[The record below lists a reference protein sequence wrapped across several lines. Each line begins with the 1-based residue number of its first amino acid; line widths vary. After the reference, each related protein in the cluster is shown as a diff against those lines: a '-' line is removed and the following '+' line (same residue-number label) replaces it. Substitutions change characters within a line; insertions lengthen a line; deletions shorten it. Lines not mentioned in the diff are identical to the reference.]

1 MLRRLVVVGCAL
13 GLLTCPISKPTRAD
27 PVVNAIAAAS
37 AVLVIES
44 IFLDTPQEDEQDF
57 ISVEA
62 GRFDPYRQIKQSEEF
77 GAEYRSGFFLWK
89 FKPYAG
95 VGATTN
101 GTFYGYAGIR
111 LDTYWFDRKFIV
123 TPSFALVAY
132 DRGDGKYLGSPI
144 LGRSGFDF
152 QYRFDGD
159 YRIGVAFHHMS
170 QGKVFNSRLNPGAEE
185 VGMTFSMPV
194 TKLIGSQSR

>member
-1 MLRRLVVVGCAL
+1 MLRRLVGMIAAA
-13 GLLTCPISKPTRAD
+13 GLLAAFPSQSPRAD
-27 PVVNAIAAAS
+27 PVVEAIAIAS
-37 AVLVIES
+37 GVLVLES
-44 IFLDTPQEDEQDF
+44 LLVDTPTEDEPDF
-57 ISVEA
+57 ISFEG
-62 GRFDPYRQIKQSEEF
+62 GRFDPVKQVKQSTEF
-77 GAEYRSGFFLWK
+77 GSEYRSGMFLWK

-95 VGATTN
+95 VGMTTN
-101 GTFYGYAGIR
+101 GSFYGYAGIR
-111 LDTYWFDRKFIV
+111 LDTYWFDKKFIV

-170 QGKVFNSRLNPGAEE
+170 QGKIFNSKVNPGAEE
-185 VGMTFSMPV
+185 AGLTFSMPIA
-194 TKLIGSQSR
+194 KLVGGR